1 MTNLKIL
8 EIKQTIQTYVKQ
20 VELPDVVK
28 RMVLADILSEQ
39 EAITLETLK
48 REIKE
53 IEEREKTEKEETE
66 HAESS
71 C

>member
-1 MTNLKIL
+1 MTNLEIL
-8 EIKQTIQTYVKQ
+8 EFKQAIQTYVKQ
-20 VELPDVVK
+20 AGLPDEIK
-28 RMVLADILSEQ
+28 RMILADVLSEQ

-53 IEEREKTEKEETE
+53 REEREKTEKEETE